1 MSDETE
7 PDSAEPGLAAEAD
20 AALADEPIAEGNG
33 ALAEEAASEALDVE
47 PGLADDGGDAM
58 GAEEEGAG
66 AAFDI
71 GSMEDAVQAAA
82 GGRTSAFM
90 GVPIEVLICVGKAR
104 PLVSD
109 LVKLRRDSV
118 ISLDSRIDD
127 PVEIYIGDRLI
138 ARGELQEMEDQEGQ
152 LGVRLTEVADLSNAV

>member
-1 MSDETE
+1 MSDTDA
-7 PDSAEPGLAAEAD
+7 PDKDDPPAGDAATADTDEQAEAGD
-20 AALADEPIAEGNG
+20 PAEGDPAVALDGEDASSAAALSDEQ
-33 ALAEEAASEALDVE
+33 ALAG
-47 PGLADDGGDAM
+47 PGGDA
-58 GAEEEGAG
+58 
-66 AAFDI
+66 
-71 GSMEDAVQAAA
+71 
-82 GGRTSAFM
+82 GGRSSAFM

-127 PVEIYIGDRLI
+127 PVEVYIGDRLI
-138 ARGELQEMEDQEGQ
+138 ARGELQEMEEQEGQ